1 MVAART
7 TARMMSTVPRM
18 TPPVLRVLP
27 ERSSLVGFIGPR
39 RQSTAAAQTSSEL
52 TEGEQL
58 LKSKLEKELDGA
70 KVQVQD
76 VSGGCG
82 SFYAISI
89 AHPSFKG
96 LTKMKQHRLV
106 NELLKDEIKDMHG
119 LQVSS
124 RNHETS

>member
-1 MVAART
+1 MAAART
-7 TARMMSTVPRM
+7 AFRLLATVPRP
-18 TPPVLRVLP
+18 TPARARAATLWQSPRAV
-27 ERSSLVGFIGPR
+27 IGLR
-39 RQSTAAAQTSSEL
+39 RQSTAAPASQDSQL
-52 TEGEQL
+52 TDGERL
-58 LKSKLEKELDGA
+58 LKSKLEGELAGA

-89 AHPSFKG
+89 SHPSFKG

-119 LQVSS
+119 LQLK
-124 RNHETS
+124 TSAE